1 MKYKFFT
8 LLITVVCITPAKIH
22 VGPVCT
28 GIGSWISF
36 NRDNSN
42 YTSYNKL
49 SSDVYLNYKGWSG
62 FFGIPFQC
70 VVSHKDVIKH
80 AFSPGDFSFYIGRRI
95 SFVQPRL
102 GLVFPLWYSTDKGVW
117 LGSKN
122 VILKAGLG
130 FAYSLSADKSWRT
143 GGELYYKYYIAG
155 FPEIED
161 SWGKRGSWAIDGS
174 VKLVNS
180 SSDRWKLG
188 IEILGGFRKLYPRWF
203 RYKNFQG
210 YQLSASCVPHVFASY
225 DVNKRMY
232 LSAKTGFGP
241 SFKREEKNNYSGK
254 WEHSSNS
261 LNIAI
266 STGFYP

>member
-1 MKYKFFT
+1 MKHKLFT
-8 LLITVVCITPAKIH
+8 LLITVVCIAPAKIH

-36 NRDNSN
+36 NKNDP
-42 YTSYNKL
+42 YHTSYNKL
-49 SSDVYLNYKGWSG
+49 SSDVYLSYKGWSG

-70 VVSHKDVIKH
+70 VVSHRDETKY
-80 AFSPGDFSFYIGRRI
+80 AFSPGDFNFYIGRRI

-122 VILKAGLG
+122 VILKTGLG
-130 FAYSLSADKSWRT
+130 FSYSLSADKSWRT
-143 GGELYYKYYIAG
+143 AGELYYKYYIAG

-161 SWGKRGSWAIDGS
+161 SRRKRGSWAIDGS

-180 SSDRWKLG
+180 SFNRWKLG
-188 IEILGGFRKLYPRWF
+188 IEFLGGFRKLYPK
-203 RYKNFQG
+203 YPQG
-210 YQLSASCVPHVFASY
+210 YQLSASCVPHVFATY

-241 SFKREEKNNYSGK
+241 SLKREDECSGK
-254 WEHSSNS
+254 WKHSSNS
-261 LNIAI
+261 LNIAV